1 MVALC
6 RILIGENML
15 QKRRSADA
23 ATFRSGYAVF
33 LADSSFFRSGC
44 PIFRFKGVD
53 PAVETCPIINLSINT
68 CIISRVNSFMR
79 DPVSLRAS
87 S

>member
-1 MVALC
+1 MVALY

-15 QKRRSADA
+15 QTKKIGGC

-33 LADSSFFRSGC
+33 FGGFVIFRSGC

>member
-1 MVALC
+1 MKTC
-6 RILIGENML
+6 YK
-15 QKRRSADA
+15 QRRSADA
-23 ATFRSGYAVF
+23 QLFEAVTLF
-33 LADSSFFRSGC
+33 FGGFVIFRSGC